1 MARSKNPTQG
11 EELDQLA
18 RELAKVEG
26 IPMAAARSRVR
37 SEIAARKTPAERSA
51 PTRRPPPP
59 KREASTMTF
68 NQWLAASN
76 WPTDRPLVDAEAA
89 WRRGDPPL
97 ANPNARAMNP
107 IPLEPSAKG
116 KAALAKMKP
125 AEVKAAYAKATKD
138 LKASKGRQRDLA
150 SKRVCYLLWEGAR
163 RKIPLDRTAEPI
175 QAKAKPRSKNPATP
189 PATGCSVRLPN
200 ACAAP
205 APRGENPTYHIP
217 MIEDGMAKGYHV
229 EAWARAEEEAGRT
242 YPGEDL
248 TKVAPPVT
256 EAARAKAIELVKAI
270 ERENG
275 RTIDDIFH
283 EALAADKLSQDAADD
298 WAEDF
303 GFALALQSLHVGKR
317 WDDSHASIQL
327 EVPETEF
334 HYLDPEEYGGERGE
348 NPVRR
353 SKAAC
358 GCAHPVGG
366 TAEERELARMLEAR
380 GYAPSEARRLASEG
394 MGPEELR
401 ERLRVR
407 AGAVGSLE
415 HRHGIARRQNP
426 HMGGLRLEYFP
437 AQSAYAFT
445 FGERPLRV
453 HDGVDLYFGDR
464 DEAERAARSAGLV
477 VASDGSVDVADA
489 GEPIDD
495 SRYYEVRHAN
505 PADGTAIAEHLAQR
519 GREDRKRNPSK
530 TQEEHAYEALAPFVR
545 VEKHLASLATGVER
559 LPWKRKEKLEK
570 ARRRIATAHQALVT
584 AYTRYLQHYETEMGA
599 RVKPSVGTDLGR
611 IRGPRAPSTFEEA
624 RESAAELLEETSNLG
639 LLPNARTSLVEE
651 PLRKLIE
658 VIADEEHHVF
668 A

>member
-26 IPMAAARSRVR
+26 IPMSSARSRIR
-37 SEIAARKTPAERSA
+37 SELAARKTPERSA

-59 KREASTMTF
+59 KREQMTF

-116 KAALAKMKP
+116 KAALAKMSP
-125 AEVKAAYAKATKD
+125 AQVKAAYAKANKD

-175 QAKAKPRSKNPATP
+175 KAKPPAKGKPRSKNPATP

-229 EAWARAEEEAGRT
+229 EAWGRAEEEAGRT

-248 TKVAPPVT
+248 AKIAPPVT

-303 GFALALQSLHVGKR
+303 GFALALQSLRVRAR

-327 EVPETEF
+327 EVPKTEF
-334 HYLDPEEYGGERGE
+334 HYIDPEEYGGERGE

-353 SKAAC
+353 RKPS
-358 GCAHPVGG
+358 GRLRD
-366 TAEERELARMLEAR
+366 EERPTVLGYELHRDTLTPKRETVDACAPGDYGADPLGDGTFRMV
-380 GYAPSEARRLASEG
+380 PSGDIVSFEERMRRL
-394 MGPEELR
+394 PP
-401 ERLRVR
+401 
-407 AGAVGSLE
+407 
-415 HRHGIARRQNP
+415 RRSNP
-426 HMGGLRLEYFP
+426 HGEGGLRLEYFP

-445 FGERPLRV
+445 FGQTPLRLQE
-453 HDGVDLYFGDR
+453 GADLYFGDR
-464 DEAERAARSAGLV
+464 ADAERAARRAGLIV
-477 VASDGSVDVADA
+477 GADGSVDVASA

-495 SRYYEVRHAN
+495 SRYYRHA
-505 PADGTAIAEHLAQR
+505 
-519 GREDRKRNPSK
+519 
-530 TQEEHAYEALAPFVR
+530 
-545 VEKHLASLATGVER
+545 
-559 LPWKRKEKLEK
+559 
-570 ARRRIATAHQALVT
+570 
-584 AYTRYLQHYETEMGA
+584 
-599 RVKPSVGTDLGR
+599 
-611 IRGPRAPSTFEEA
+611 
-624 RESAAELLEETSNLG
+624 
-639 LLPNARTSLVEE
+639 
-651 PLRKLIE
+651 
-658 VIADEEHHVF
+658 
-668 A
+668 